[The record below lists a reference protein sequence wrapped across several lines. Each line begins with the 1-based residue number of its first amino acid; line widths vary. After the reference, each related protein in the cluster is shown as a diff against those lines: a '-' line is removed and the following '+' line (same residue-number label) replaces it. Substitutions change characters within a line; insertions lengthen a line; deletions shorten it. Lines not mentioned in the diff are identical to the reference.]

1 MDIRDIYSRSMKLS
15 ASHLF
20 LNDKMISL
28 EHYMDKNSRVWN
40 DEEKSKYIESI
51 LLNFMTAN

>member
-20 LNDKMISL
+20 LNDKKFSEFELPYQRRITEKRLNLLVIELHEL
-28 EHYMDKNSRVWN
+28 EAENS
-40 DEEKSKYIESI
+40 
-51 LLNFMTAN
+51 